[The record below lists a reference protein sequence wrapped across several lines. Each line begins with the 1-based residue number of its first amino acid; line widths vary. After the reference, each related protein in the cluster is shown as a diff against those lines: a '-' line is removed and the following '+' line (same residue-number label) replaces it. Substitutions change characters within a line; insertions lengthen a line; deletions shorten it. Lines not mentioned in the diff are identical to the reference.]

1 MGTKITHS
9 VFGHTDDGKQVG
21 IYVNEYT
28 GKILYD
34 QKKRMS
40 LSKTYIYLFRV
51 SQKNA
56 PFRNFNPKKGLKII
70 PHDSM
75 GVKFKKMKTKISR
88 TARPFPI

>member
-40 LSKTYIYLFRV
+40 LSQTYIYIYIFIQGVPKNPLFV
-51 SQKNA
+51 IITL
-56 PFRNFNPKKGLKII
+56 KKG
-70 PHDSM
+70 
-75 GVKFKKMKTKISR
+75 
-88 TARPFPI
+88 